1 MDRKWGWGLNNPQ
14 IGQSTLKSWGA
25 DVGQVVGNGGVP
37 NREVFKMARA
47 VYRLSVTSV
56 ARAFFVF
63 IKMFPF
69 IIITGCSWVGIN
81 TKVR

>member
-14 IGQSTLKSWGA
+14 IGQSALKSLGA

-47 VYRLSVTSV
+47 IYR
-56 ARAFFVF
+56 
-63 IKMFPF
+63 
-69 IIITGCSWVGIN
+69 
-81 TKVR
+81 

>member
-14 IGQSTLKSWGA
+14 IAQSALRSSGV
-25 DVGQVVGNGGVP
+25 DVGQVVGSGGVP

-47 VYRLSVTSV
+47 IYRSSVPVV
-56 ARAFFVF
+56 ARALFVF
-63 IKMFPF
+63 INMFPF

-81 TKVR
+81 NKVR